1 MNSKTSA
8 GLVLAAFAGFIA
20 LLILGGSFTIIDP
33 GERGVVTR
41 WGSLTGSVF
50 NEGLSFKKP
59 FIEGVDVFNV
69 QIQKYDAQP
78 ENASSK
84 DMQSVNTSVTV
95 NWRLSPDHVVEIRRE
110 FGTYDLEIYNNRA
123 LQPALRGAIK
133 AITARYEADELLA
146 HRAEIRTEMQNEL
159 QSRLGNLVDGG
170 FEVIEFAITDFAFSN
185 TFNTAIEAK
194 VKAEQA
200 ALQTE
205 NEVRQAEAEAE
216 KSVAKAEGEAEAT
229 KLRANA
235 EADAIRI
242 RAAALKEN
250 PEILR
255 LDAIQRWDG
264 RLPVVMG
271 ENGQGLMLNLNDLKS
286 N

>member
-1 MNSKTSA
+1 LEEANIKKEN
-8 GLVLAAFAGFIA
+8 
-20 LLILGGSFTIIDP
+20 II
-33 GERGVVTR
+33 RV
-41 WGSLTGSVF
+41 
-50 NEGLSFKKP
+50 
-59 FIEGVDVFNV
+59 IEDVDIFNV
-69 QIQKYDAQP
+69 QIQKYEAQP
-78 ENASSK
+78 ENASTK

-110 FGTYDLEIYNNRA
+110 FGVYDSEIYNNRA

-133 AITARYEADELLA
+133 AIIARYEADELLT
-146 HRAEIRTEMQNEL
+146 HRAEIRTEMQDEL
-159 QSRLGNLVDGG
+159 QFRLNNLVDGG
-170 FEVIEFAITDFAFSN
+170 FEAIEFVITDFAFSN
-185 TFNTAIEAK
+185 TFSTAIEAK

-216 KSVAKAEGEAEAT
+216 KSVAKAEGEAKVT
-229 KLRANA
+229 RLRASA

-264 RLPVVMG
+264 RLPVVVG
-271 ENGQGLMLNLNDLKS
+271 EGGQDLILNLNDLKS
-286 N
+286 DDLKSGS